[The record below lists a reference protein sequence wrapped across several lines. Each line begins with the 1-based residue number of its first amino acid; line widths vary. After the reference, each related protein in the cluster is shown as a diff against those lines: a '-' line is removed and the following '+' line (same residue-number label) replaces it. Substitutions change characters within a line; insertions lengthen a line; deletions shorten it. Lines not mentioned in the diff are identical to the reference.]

1 VEITFLGMNCVRLT
15 NKDLAV
21 LCDPYSKGSGLP
33 EIKVAND
40 ATLFSVPGSDVP
52 AKPGMV
58 IDSPGEYEVKGATIT
73 GVPARLHIDPPEGP
87 PKAAAYSVAIDGI
100 RVGYFGNTAA
110 ELSGEQIEAL
120 GQIDV
125 LVLPV
130 GGHGLTLDATAAAAI
145 ISQLEPK
152 FVIPTHYDDGSTKYE
167 MPQDKLDVFLKE
179 VGASPEPQPKLRVT
193 TKDLPLETTIT
204 VLQRQGS

>member
-1 VEITFLGMNCVRLT
+1 MEITFLGMNCVRLT
-15 NKDLAV
+15 GKDLAV
-21 LCDPYSKGSGLP
+21 LCDPYSKSSGLP
-33 EIKVAND
+33 EIKLAND
-40 ATLFSVPGSDVP
+40 ATLLSIVGGDVP
-52 AKPGMV
+52 AKAGMV
-58 IDSPGEYEVKGATIT
+58 IDSPGEYEIKGATIT
-73 GVPARLHIDPPEGP
+73 GVPARLHIDAPEVLP
-87 PKAAAYSVAIDGI
+87 TATIYAVSIDGI
-100 RVGYFGNTAA
+100 RVGYFGNIAG

-120 GQIDV
+120 GQVDI

-130 GGHGLTLDATAAAAI
+130 GGHGLTLETTEAASI

-152 FVIPTHYDDGSTKYE
+152 FVVPTHYDDSATKYE

-193 TKDLPLETTIT
+193 AKDLPLETTVT

>member
-1 VEITFLGMNCVRLT
+1 MEITFLGMNCVRLT
-15 NKDLAV
+15 SKDLAV
-21 LCDPYSKGSGLP
+21 LCDPYPKSSGLP
-33 EIKVAND
+33 EIKLSND
-40 ATLFSVPGSDVP
+40 ATLLSVAGSDVP

-73 GVPARLHIDPPEGP
+73 GVPARLHIDAPESP
-87 PKAAAYSVAIDGI
+87 TKAAAYSVAIDGI
-100 RVGYFGNTAA
+100 RVGYFGNIAA
-110 ELSGEQIEAL
+110 ELTGEQIEAL

-130 GGHGLTLDATAAAAI
+130 GGHGLTLEPTEAASI

-152 FVIPTHYDDGSTKYE
+152 LVIPTHYDDGSTKYE

-179 VGASPEPQPKLRVT
+179 VGSSPEPQPKLRVT

>member
-15 NKDLAV
+15 SKDLAV
-21 LCDPYSKGSGLP
+21 LCDPYPKSSGLP
-33 EIKVAND
+33 EIKLTND
-40 ATLFSVPGSDVP
+40 ATLLSVPGSDVP
-52 AKPGMV
+52 TKPGMV

-73 GVPARLHIDPPEGP
+73 GVPARLHIDAPEDP
-87 PKAAAYSVAIDGI
+87 PKAAAYSVVIDGI
-100 RVGYFGNTAA
+100 RVGYFGNIAA

-130 GGHGLTLDATAAAAI
+130 GGHGLTLEPSEAASI

-152 FVIPTHYDDGSTKYE
+152 LVVPTHYDDGTTKYE